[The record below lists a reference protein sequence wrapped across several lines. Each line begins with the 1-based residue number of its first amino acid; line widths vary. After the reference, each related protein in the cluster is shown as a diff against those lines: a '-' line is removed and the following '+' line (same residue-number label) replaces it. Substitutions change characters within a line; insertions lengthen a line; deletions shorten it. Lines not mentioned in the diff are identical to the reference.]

1 MYDYIIINKI
11 IMPRTSTSRSSTT
24 IKNNSNLSIPKPVTP
39 PPHLKSQPTQN
50 ISTNQY
56 NPNWFLENVK
66 QGFAFGTGSAL
77 SRVFIDKMF
86 GNINESVQPKPTNT
100 NMKDIEKKYLECI
113 NYSSNPEESE
123 KCDIY
128 KKYLQP

>member
-1 MYDYIIINKI
+1 
-11 IMPRTSTSRSSTT
+11 MPRSSTPNKKT
-24 IKNNSNLSIPKPVTP
+24 KITP
-39 PPHLKSQPTQN
+39 PPPLKVQPN
-50 ISTNQY
+50 
-56 NPNWFLENVK
+56 NPNGFMENIK

-86 GNINESVQPKPTNT
+86 GTTHGNVQSKTANINMEE
-100 NMKDIEKKYLECI
+100 IHKKYLECI

-123 KCDIY
+123 KCEIY